1 MVKNM
6 ELLQDID
13 KILEKLNQIRN
24 EKRISIEKIST
35 DIKKDKSVTSRI
47 LNGKYNLDLL
57 TYINICISMDV
68 DPVFVLEQVL
78 TPNTKRVPLTNDD
91 INSFEEII
99 KKINNYVENK

>member
-13 KILEKLNQIRN
+13 KILEKLNQLRN

>member
-1 MVKNM
+1 M

-13 KILEKLNQIRN
+13 KILEKLNQLRN